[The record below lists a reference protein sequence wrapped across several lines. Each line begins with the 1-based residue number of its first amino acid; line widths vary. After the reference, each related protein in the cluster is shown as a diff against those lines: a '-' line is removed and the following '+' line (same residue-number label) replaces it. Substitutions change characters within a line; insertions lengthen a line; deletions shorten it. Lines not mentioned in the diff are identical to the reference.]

1 MPLRL
6 CMASEPNSRSS
17 LEFNGQIIKA
27 GSRIDT
33 VIKVGNDP
41 LGRNL
46 EIPCFIFHGKFDGP
60 TLAITSAI
68 HGDELNG
75 VSILHF
81 LIHGND
87 HIPNNKDDF
96 IDVNNLH
103 GTLILVPIANPEAVL
118 LMQRRATDGRDLNR
132 QFPGNPN
139 GNHSQRLAHALFSS
153 LVYKADYLIDIHTA
167 PGTRI
172 NLPHIRTN
180 FDNKKCKNLARIFGT
195 NIVLH
200 SLGSEGTLRRE
211 ATNAGCPSILLETG
225 SSNSFQIKNVK
236 EGLIGILNV
245 LKHLDMIKGE
255 IKEPNYRVLIR
266 KSRWIRAPSGGL
278 LHNLID
284 VGELVEDGQLIA
296 HITDP
301 FGSKVDDIYAPCKG
315 LIVSMATIPLI
326 RTGDP
331 LVHLVLIKKTFER
344 VKNAIK
350 QVENL
355 QCEEELVNDE
365 EGIQLDDM
373 VFETSEKTEPK

>member
-1 MPLRL
+1 
-6 CMASEPNSRSS
+6 MASEPNSRSD
-17 LEFNGQIIKA
+17 LEFNGHIIEA

-33 VIKVGNDP
+33 VIEVGIDP

-87 HIPNNKDDF
+87 HIPNNEDDF
-96 IDVNNLH
+96 IDVNKLH
-103 GTLILVPIANPEAVL
+103 GTLILVPIANPESVL

-153 LVYKADYLIDIHTA
+153 LIHKADYLVDIHTA

-180 FDNKKCKNLARIFGT
+180 FDNRKCKDLARSFGT

-200 SLGSEGTLRRE
+200 SLGSEGTIRRE
-211 ATNAGCPSILLETG
+211 ATNAGCPAILLETG
-225 SSNSFQIKNVK
+225 SSNSFQIENVK

-245 LKHLDMIKGE
+245 LKHLNMIEGE
-255 IKEPNYRVLIR
+255 ITEPNYRVLVR
-266 KSRWIRAPSGGL
+266 KSRWIRATSGGL
-278 LHNLID
+278 LHNLIK
-284 VGELVEDGQLIA
+284 VGDLVEKNQLIA

-301 FGSKVDDIYAPCKG
+301 FGSKVDDIFTPCKG
-315 LIVSMATIPLI
+315 LIVSIATTPLI
-326 RTGDP
+326 RIGDP
-331 LVHLVLIKKTFER
+331 LVHVVPIKKTYER

-350 QVENL
+350 LNENL

-373 VFETSEKTEPK
+373 VFETSEKIESK

>member
-1 MPLRL
+1 
-6 CMASEPNSRSS
+6 MASELNSRTDFQ
-17 LEFNGQIIKA
+17 FNGEIIKA
-27 GSRIDT
+27 GTRKDT
-33 VIKVGNDP
+33 VIEVGIDP

-87 HIPNNKDDF
+87 HIPNNEDDF

-103 GTLILVPIANPEAVL
+103 GTLILIPIANPESVL
-118 LMQRRATDGRDLNR
+118 LMQRRTTDGRDLNR

-153 LVYKADYLIDIHTA
+153 IINKADYLIDIHTA
-167 PGTRI
+167 PGTRV

-180 FDNKKCKNLARIFGT
+180 FDNKKCKDLARAFGT

-200 SLGSEGTLRRE
+200 SLGSEGTIRRE
-211 ATNAGCPSILLETG
+211 ATNVGCPAILLETG
-225 SSNSFQIKNVK
+225 SSNSFQIENVK
-236 EGLIGILNV
+236 EGLVGILNI
-245 LKHLDMIKGE
+245 LKHLKMIEGE
-255 IKEPNYRVLIR
+255 KIEPNYRVLVR
-266 KSRWIRAPSGGL
+266 KSRWIRATSGGL
-278 LHNLID
+278 LHNVIEM
-284 VGELVEDGQLIA
+284 GELVEENQLIA

-301 FGSKVDDIYAPCKG
+301 FGSKVDDIFAPCKG
-315 LIVSMATIPLI
+315 LIVSIATIPLI
-326 RTGDP
+326 RIGDP
-331 LVHLVLIKKTFER
+331 LAHLVPIKKTYER
-344 VKNAIK
+344 VKNAI
-350 QVENL
+350 EL
-355 QCEEELVNDE
+355 DEDCPCEEELVNDE
-365 EGIQLDDM
+365 EGVQLDDM